1 VTNDQASDRIEKA
14 KAKRREVDQR
24 VESIVSN
31 AVRSWEKK
39 DFDGARAQFNE
50 ALKLDP
56 TNPTATDY
64 LARSVSEAAALAS
77 ATPSAR
83 RAEAAPTETFNDDD
97 WGAPDAAAPPA
108 AAPTSGKTKAAQKPA
123 EAPPQP
129 AREKSSM
136 ALLATAAG
144 LIVVIALGL
153 FGYFLFMRKPAYD
166 PTATTAAMKQAS
178 SLAQKGQYDAAMGL
192 LQEIKPE
199 DPQHDKALEMIADFQ
214 HRKSQSSQAVE
225 GRPAGRVFQEQLTAG
240 KTAYDAHDYMGA
252 KKALEEAAR
261 IRQLPPD
268 MKTIYDDASA
278 QVGKLDNALSL
289 FKEGK
294 YQDAINYL
302 EQLNKKDAQ
311 NKNIQQLLINA
322 HFNLG
327 AIALQEGKLP
337 EAEKQ
342 FDLVLQGDPSDELA
356 RRSKELAVRYQ
367 GQTQDLL
374 YRIYVKY
381 LPPR

>member
-1 VTNDQASDRIEKA
+1 MTRSD
-14 KAKRREVDQR
+14 
-24 VESIVSN
+24 S
-31 AVRSWEKK
+31 
-39 DFDGARAQFNE
+39 
-50 ALKLDP
+50 
-56 TNPTATDY
+56 
-64 LARSVSEAAALAS
+64 
-77 ATPSAR
+77 
-83 RAEAAPTETFNDDD
+83 
-97 WGAPDAAAPPA
+97 
-108 AAPTSGKTKAAQKPA
+108 SG
-123 EAPPQP
+123 
-129 AREKSSM
+129 
-136 ALLATAAG
+136 
-144 LIVVIALGL
+144 VIH
-153 FGYFLFMRKPAYD
+153 FF
-166 PTATTAAMKQAS
+166 KQ
-178 SLAQKGQYDAAMGL
+178 
-192 LQEIKPE
+192 
-199 DPQHDKALEMIADFQ
+199 
-214 HRKSQSSQAVE
+214 
-225 GRPAGRVFQEQLTAG
+225 

-261 IRQLPPD
+261 VRQLPPE
-268 MKTIYDDASA
+268 MKAIYDDASA

-302 EQLNKKDAQ
+302 EQLNQKDAQ
-311 NKNIQQLLINA
+311 NKNIQQLLLNA

-342 FDLVLQGDPSDELA
+342 FDLVLQRDPNDELA